1 MEFQTENDFSLSY
14 YPAMP
19 KSTAAF
25 NTPDESTEWL
35 RVRMNK
41 LGISSLE
48 ELAKL
53 TGIDRGTISRYFHH
67 DRRPSIDV
75 LEPFCQALQV
85 SPETLLKALGAIPK

>member
-1 MEFQTENDFSLSY
+1 
-14 YPAMP
+14 MP
-19 KSTAAF
+19 KSNVAF
-25 NTPDESTEWL
+25 NSPDESTEWL

-48 ELAKL
+48 ELSKL

-75 LEPFCQALQV
+75 LEPFCKALQV
-85 SPETLLKALGAIPK
+85 SPETLLKVLGAIPK